1 MIARIDTQ
9 IPADLMSTMQYRPVA
24 AFAGP
29 DRQIVHLSL
38 VPLLPGVDAL
48 CGSPIYELKRS
59 VPPASGPH
67 DSLPPV
73 LP

>member
-1 MIARIDTQ
+1 
-9 IPADLMSTMQYRPVA
+9 MSTMQYRPVA

-48 CGSPIYELKRS
+48 CGSPVYELNRS
-59 VPPASGPH
+59 VPAASGPH
-67 DSLPPV
+67 LAHRSATSFRPRSSRRRH
-73 LP
+73 